1 MAFAR
6 QQLIPI
12 PVFRYV
18 GLSVSRYSGIPVF
31 RFRHMLGS
39 LSGSPSWPPVDGTSQ
54 LGVDCEGADGAG
66 VDAEPSE
73 PAEPVGEYRPAD
85 PLVAE

>member
-1 MAFAR
+1 MS
-6 QQLIPI
+6 
-12 PVFRYV
+12 VYRYP
-18 GLSVSRYSGIPVF
+18 GIPVF

-66 VDAEPSE
+66 VDAEPPE

>member
-1 MAFAR
+1 
-6 QQLIPI
+6 
-12 PVFRYV
+12 
-18 GLSVSRYSGIPVF
+18 
-31 RFRHMLGS
+31 MLGS

-66 VDAEPSE
+66 VDAEPPE